1 MPFLPLGVTALLL
14 ASLSDRQSMSAWR
27 QAGRRSTSKPGRT
40 PTGWGMMRVLMRE
53 RVGKSG
59 GSTAG
64 IADVHKPR
72 TLAKL
77 HGLENADDLEQC
89 LQARP
94 PWAYQRTGVG
104 MS

>member
-1 MPFLPLGVTALLL
+1 
-14 ASLSDRQSMSAWR
+14 
-27 QAGRRSTSKPGRT
+27 
-40 PTGWGMMRVLMRE
+40 MMRVLMRE

-94 PWAYQRTGVG
+94 PWAIPAYGRRHVLRGSSRANTGGRLRNQRHSMHKACGNG
-104 MS
+104 AEHLKSS

>member
-1 MPFLPLGVTALLL
+1 
-14 ASLSDRQSMSAWR
+14 
-27 QAGRRSTSKPGRT
+27 
-40 PTGWGMMRVLMRE
+40 MMRVLMRE

-77 HGLENADDLEQC
+77 HGLENADELEQC

-94 PWAYQRTGVG
+94 YAMGHTSVRA
-104 MS
+104 SACLS

>member
-1 MPFLPLGVTALLL
+1 
-14 ASLSDRQSMSAWR
+14 
-27 QAGRRSTSKPGRT
+27 
-40 PTGWGMMRVLMRE
+40 MRVLMRE

-77 HGLENADDLEQC
+77 HGLENADDLEQG
-89 LQARP
+89 LQAP
-94 PWAYQRTGVG
+94 PAMGIPAYGRWHVLRGFVESKHRREATE
-104 MS
+104 STPLHA